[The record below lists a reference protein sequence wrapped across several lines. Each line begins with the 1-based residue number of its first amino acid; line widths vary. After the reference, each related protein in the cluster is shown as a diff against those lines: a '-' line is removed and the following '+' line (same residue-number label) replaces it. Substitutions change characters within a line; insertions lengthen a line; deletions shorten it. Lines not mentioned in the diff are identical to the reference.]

1 MTKKQDPFEEAEID
15 QDSEPLKFEEATSLF
30 EEENP
35 SSKKAEE
42 IAPKEEKPEPTPE
55 VQEPA
60 QELVE
65 PFPGDEDMA
74 STIGAFL
81 GQMREEKGINLKI
94 ISQHTKISVSN
105 LERLEA
111 DDLDALPNR
120 AYVIG
125 YVKSYAKA
133 LQLNQNDCLELLD
146 MTYGIEKEEVVQ
158 ESSTPKMADGPKSV
172 SKKSEDGDG
181 EGQGI
186 KIGIAVGALAI
197 IAFLLILNN
206 TGKKDEVNSEEVVQE
221 EVQPEVEENKK
232 VIPQTLG
239 ASTPLKETSSANE
252 EILVAKTE
260 TDLKPKPLATPVPK
274 KQLEEIKKEVKKEEV
289 KKEEAKVVEEKIIEK
304 KEEPK
309 KEEKKK
315 EEKINFKP
323 LAKVLYQ
330 EDTGL
335 SQDEY
340 DRLLPTKYRAAV
352 VEGQQNIFINAVKA
366 DSWLTYKS
374 DDDPIKKFVLKK
386 GRTILIRGKLIRV
399 FLGNL
404 GAVKVFKNNKPLT
417 ITSPSGVKSLVVPQE
432 RGSEFVIPL
441 FIFKK
446 NGSVQTSEDYLEE
459 NQN

>member
-30 EEENP
+30 EEEK
-35 SSKKAEE
+35 SSGKKDEE
-42 IAPKEEKPEPTPE
+42 LVEEVEVESASEPEIQEP
-55 VQEPA
+55 VQEIT
-60 QELVE
+60 E
-65 PFPGDEDMA
+65 PFPGNEDMA

-105 LERLEA
+105 LEKLEA

-146 MTYGIEKEEVVQ
+146 MTYGIEKEEVIQ
-158 ESSTPKMADGPKSV
+158 EPSSPQMTAGQQAP
-172 SKKSEDGDG
+172 SKKSENG

-206 TGKKDEVNSEEVVQE
+206 TGKKDEVTSEEVVQE

-239 ASTPLKETSSANE
+239 ATTPLKETSNASE
-252 EILVAKTE
+252 EVLETKTDSE
-260 TDLKPKPLATPVPK
+260 TLPKPLATPVPK
-274 KQLEEIKKEVKKEEV
+274 KQLEEIKKEAKKEEV
-289 KKEEAKVVEEKIIEK
+289 KEEVKVVEKKKVEK
-304 KEEPK
+304 KEEVKVEPK
-309 KEEKKK
+309 KKD
-315 EEKINFKP
+315 EKIDFKP
-323 LAKVLYQ
+323 LAKILYQ
-330 EDTGL
+330 QDTSL
-335 SQDEY
+335 SQEEF
-340 DRLLPTKYRAAV
+340 DRLLPTKYRAAI

-404 GAVKVFKNNKPLT
+404 GAVKVFKNNKLLT
-417 ITSPSGVKSLVVPQE
+417 MSSPSGVKSLVIPQE
-432 RGSEFVIPL
+432 RSSEFVIPL

-459 NQN
+459 SQN